1 MVKTLLISTFL
12 LINLIAAIPLCG
24 QKLSDLEAITQTLA
38 GKGVDGKYRW
48 RSTDR
53 ELKKLAIKIINDD
66 NSKISV
72 DGLCRIVSIFTG
84 DEYDNANDSILL
96 NTLISKIDPNQ
107 FINTCGR
114 IGNHFHRRLYNQ
126 KSLDKLRGLSQPYEI
141 LKWQGWTPYYLSHL
155 GFAEVESS
163 ILFIK
168 KNVSAVNQLHY
179 SMNKEYNRF
188 DTLDLNICLS
198 RLGKYS
204 DSLVI
209 QQIDQRSRS
218 GYNRDYIGF
227 IKSMANVRTIQSFQK
242 IGELLISD
250 LNEIHFEKRKFIKQ
264 PALAAFLVYVKNFP
278 DRSLKIQET
287 INQWTFVQFSKAEGK
302 DYDTDEYIEKAKK
315 WYLANKDNLILDMD
329 KY

>member
-1 MVKTLLISTFL
+1 MVKILFISTFL
-12 LINLIAAIPLCG
+12 LINLIVAIPLRG
-24 QKLSDLEAITQTLA
+24 QKLSDLEAITQTLE
-38 GKGVDGKYRW
+38 GKSVDGKYRW
-48 RSTDR
+48 RRTDR
-53 ELKKLAIKIINDD
+53 ELKKLAIKIIIDYK
-66 NSKISV
+66 SKISV

-84 DEYDNANDSILL
+84 DEYDDVNDSILL

-107 FINTCGR
+107 FINTCGM

-126 KSLDKLRGLSQPYEI
+126 NSLDKLRTFSQPYEI

-155 GFAEVESS
+155 GFVEADSS
-163 ILFIK
+163 ILLIK
-168 KNVSAVNQLHY
+168 KNINAVNQLHY

-218 GYNRDYIGF
+218 GYSRDYIGF

-264 PALAAFLVYVKNFP
+264 TALAAFLVYVKNFP

-287 INQWTFVQFSKAEGK
+287 MNQWTFVQFSKAEGK
-302 DYDTDEYIEKAKK
+302 DYDTDEYMEKAKK

>member
-38 GKGVDGKYRW
+38 GKSVDGKYRW
-48 RSTDR
+48 RRTDR
-53 ELKKLAIKIINDD
+53 ELKKLAINIINDD

-84 DEYDNANDSILL
+84 DEYDDANDSILL

-107 FINTCGR
+107 FINTCGM

-126 KSLDKLRGLSQPYEI
+126 NSLDKLRTLSQPYEI

-168 KNVSAVNQLHY
+168 KNLNAVNQLHY

-250 LNEIHFEKRKFIKQ
+250 FNKYSSEEIKYIKQ
-264 PALAAFLVYVKNFP
+264 AALSSLLVYVKNFP
-278 DRSLKIQET
+278 DRSTKFHEIS
-287 INQWTFVQFSKAEGK
+287 NMWTFVRFSKVWGK
-302 DYDTDEYIEKAKK
+302 DYATDEYMEMAQK
-315 WYLANKDNLILDMD
+315 WYLENKDNLILDMD

>member
-1 MVKTLLISTFL
+1 MEIIKIIITLIIATVFNISPIL
-12 LINLIAAIPLCG
+12 G
-24 QKLSDLEAITQTLA
+24 QQLSDRDAIIQILA
-38 GKGVDGKYRW
+38 DKNFGGKFAW
-48 RSTDR
+48 RPSDSQ
-53 ELKKLAIKIINDD
+53 LKKLAIEIITNHDTEITD
-66 NSKISV
+66 R
-72 DGLCRIVSIFTG
+72 GLCRIITILTR
-84 DEYDNANDSILL
+84 DEFDDYNDSIFL

-107 FINTCGR
+107 FINTCGM

-126 KSLDKLRGLSQPYEI
+126 NSLDKLRALSQPYEI
-141 LKWQGWTPYYLSHL
+141 LKWQGWTPHYLSHL

-168 KNVSAVNQLHY
+168 KNVNAVNQLHY
-179 SMNKEYNRF
+179 SLNKEYNRF

-209 QQIDQRSRS
+209 QQIDQRSHS

-227 IKSMANVRTIQSFQK
+227 IKSMANVRTILSFQK

-264 PALAAFLVYVKNFP
+264 TALAAFLVYVKNFP

-287 INQWTFVQFSKAEGK
+287 MNQWTFVQFSKAEGK
-302 DYDTDEYIEKAKK
+302 DYDTDEFMEKAKK